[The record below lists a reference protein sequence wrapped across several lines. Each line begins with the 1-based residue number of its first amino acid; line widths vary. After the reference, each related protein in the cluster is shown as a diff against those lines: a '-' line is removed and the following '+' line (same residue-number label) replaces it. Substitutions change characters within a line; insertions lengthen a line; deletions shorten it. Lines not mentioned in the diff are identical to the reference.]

1 MSATSRTKRYYVY
14 ILANEDRSKTYIG
27 VSNNVWR
34 RRSEHRGGQTKGYAH
49 THKCFDVI
57 YMEEFIEVADAII
70 REKQIKSFN
79 RAKKFDL
86 IRKEN
91 PELTSLKSPSE
102 KQAEWLSLSHE
113 ERLKRI
119 MEMPDPTNTNKGK

>member
-1 MSATSRTKRYYVY
+1 MCATCRTKRYYVY
-14 ILANEDRSKTYIG
+14 ILANEDRSKTYVG

-34 RRSEHRGGQTKGYAH
+34 RRFEHRSGFTKGYAYEH
-49 THKCFDVI
+49 QCFDVI
-57 YMEEFIEVADAII
+57 YVEEFFRIEDAIS

-79 RAKKFDL
+79 RAKKLDL

-91 PELTSLKSPSE
+91 PDLTSLKSPSE
-102 KQAEWLSLSHE
+102 KQAEWLSLSHA

-119 MEMPDPTNTNKGK
+119 MEMPDPRDVDKDE

>member
-1 MSATSRTKRYYVY
+1 MRATSRTKRYYVY

-34 RRSEHRGGQTKGYAH
+34 RRFEHRSRFTKGYAYEH
-49 THKCFDVI
+49 QCFDVI
-57 YMEEFIEVADAII
+57 YVEEFIEVADAII

-102 KQAEWLSLSHE
+102 QQAEWLSLSHE

-119 MEMPDPTNTNKGK
+119 MEMPDPRDTGKSE